1 MKTHAID
8 TFDTLNTRRYPRTL
22 DEAFPH
28 GASYGCA
35 LTRPET
41 RGEKLAGV
49 ALALVIGVCLAG
61 ALVQWWSS

>member
-1 MKTHAID
+1 MD

-28 GASYGCA
+28 GAAYGCA

-41 RGEKLAGV
+41 RGERAAGV
-49 ALALVIGVCLAG
+49 ALAIFIGVALAA
-61 ALVQWWSS
+61 ALVNWWSS